1 MFKCALA
8 AVLVMVAYTVLGVA
22 VAAEPPQVKTCAVCH
37 GASAPSPFAS
47 VPTIHG
53 LPQSVL
59 DNAMYDFRA
68 SIRPCR
74 KVDCEGVA
82 DCPELDF
89 CAIAAKLTDEDISAL
104 ARWYSAQ
111 PFAPAG
117 ESWDADLATR
127 GRALHLAGC
136 ESCHVRGGTASVE
149 EASILRGQRKAYLQ
163 LALEDF
169 GTDRRIAV
177 AEMHAKILDLS
188 PEEIAALVEYYAS
201 PQEP

>member
-1 MFKCALA
+1 MLKSALA
-8 AVLVMVAYTVLGVA
+8 VFLVMVAT
-22 VAAEPPQVKTCAVCH
+22 AACGIAAAEEPPQVQTCAVCH
-37 GASAPSPFAS
+37 GASPPSPFAS

-53 LPQSVL
+53 LPQAVL

-68 SIRPCR
+68 TIRPCR

-89 CAIAAKLTDEDISAL
+89 CAIVASLTDEDIAAL
-104 ARWYSAQ
+104 ARWYSLQ
-111 PFAPAG
+111 TFAPAG
-117 ESWDADLATR
+117 ESWDVDLAAR
-127 GRALHLAGC
+127 GRELHLARC

-149 EASILRGQRKAYLQ
+149 EASILRGQRKAYLK
-163 LALEDF
+163 LAMEDF
-169 GTDRRIAV
+169 GKDRRIAV
-177 AEMHAKILDLS
+177 AEMHAKIIDLS

>member
-1 MFKCALA
+1 MWKSALA
-8 AVLVMVAYTVLGVA
+8 AVLVM
-22 VAAEPPQVKTCAVCH
+22 AATGAGGFAAAEEPPQVQTCAVCH
-37 GASAPSPFAS
+37 GASPPSPYAS

-53 LPQSVL
+53 LPQAVL

-89 CAIAAKLTDEDISAL
+89 CAIAAKLTDEDIAAL
-104 ARWYSAQ
+104 ARWYSLQ

-117 ESWDADLATR
+117 ESWDADLAAR
-127 GRALHLAGC
+127 GRELHLARC

-149 EASILRGQRKAYLQ
+149 QASILRGQRKAYLE
-163 LALEDF
+163 LAMQDF
-169 GTDRRIAV
+169 GADRRIAV

-201 PQEP
+201 PWEP

>member
-1 MFKCALA
+1 MMNSALA
-8 AVLVMVAYTVLGVA
+8 AVLVMVATTAFGVA
-22 VAAEPPQVKTCAVCH
+22 AAAEPPQVQTCAVCH

-53 LPQSVL
+53 LPQAVL
-59 DNAMYDFRA
+59 DNALYDFRA
-68 SIRPCR
+68 TIRPCR
-74 KVDCEGVA
+74 KIDCEGVA

-89 CAIAAKLTDEDISAL
+89 CAIAAKLTDEEISAL
-104 ARWYSAQ
+104 AHWYSTQ

-117 ESWDADLATR
+117 ESWDADLAAR
-127 GRALHLAGC
+127 GRALHLASC

-149 EASILRGQRKAYLQ
+149 EASLLRGQRKAYLQ

-177 AEMHAKILDLS
+177 AEMHAKTLDLS
-188 PEEIAALVEYYAS
+188 PDEIAALVEYYAS
-201 PQEP
+201 PREP

>member
-8 AVLVMVAYTVLGVA
+8 AVLVMVATVAWDVA
-22 VAAEPPQVKTCAVCH
+22 AAAEPPEVQTCAVCH

-53 LPQSVL
+53 LPEAVL

-89 CAIAAKLTDEDISAL
+89 CAIAARLTDDDIAAL
-104 ARWYSAQ
+104 ARWYSLQ

-117 ESWDADLATR
+117 ESWDAGLAAR
-127 GRALHLAGC
+127 GRELHLARC

-149 EASILRGQRKAYLQ
+149 EASILRGQRKAYLK
-163 LALEDF
+163 LALQDF

-201 PQEP
+201 PREP

>member
-1 MFKCALA
+1 MMKSALA
-8 AVLVMVAYTVLGVA
+8 AVLGMVAMAVSGVA
-22 VAAEPPQVKTCAVCH
+22 AASEPPQVQTCAVCH

-53 LPQSVL
+53 LPETVL

-68 SIRPCR
+68 TIRPCR

-82 DCPELDF
+82 DCPDMDF

-104 ARWYSAQ
+104 ARWYSTQ

-117 ESWDADLATR
+117 EPWDAGLAVR
-127 GRALHLAGC
+127 GRELHMARC
-136 ESCHVRGGTASVE
+136 ESCHVGGGTASVE
-149 EASILRGQRKAYLQ
+149 EASLLRGQRKAYLQ

-177 AEMHAKILDLS
+177 AEMHAKTLDLS

-201 PQEP
+201 PREP